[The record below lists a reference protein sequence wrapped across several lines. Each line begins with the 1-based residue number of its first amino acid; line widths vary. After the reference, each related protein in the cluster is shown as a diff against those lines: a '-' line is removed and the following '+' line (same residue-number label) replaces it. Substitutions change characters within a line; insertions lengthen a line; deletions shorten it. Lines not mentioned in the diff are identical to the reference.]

1 MNVGQELV
9 HRPPDGRMVQK
20 CPVRQFEGP
29 EFDRPA
35 CLGVDRLDHGEVLH
49 EGDDAVF
56 GRCDEQGL
64 RQLGGGGLGIE
75 AMPQQPA
82 HGEHRELPRRDVRDA
97 AVGTDQDD
105 GVGLDLRR
113 GQRGDAGTEAQAE
126 QHQGSAGICLP
137 GPVDDRDG
145 VGEQNLLRRLAG
157 AGTETTVVHEH
168 RGRVSMR
175 PVVDVG
181 GHLLRIAAEVDD
193 QRTVQVG
200 VDDPAAQHR
209 VAARDLDGGCR
220 SIQRRHGDWPWVED
234 ELVLERPEQGAGSEV
249 GGEQRDDD
257 GHEQTD

>member
-1 MNVGQELV
+1 
-9 HRPPDGRMVQK
+9 MVQK

-137 GPVDDRDG
+137 GPSDDRDG
-145 VGEQNLLRRLAG
+145 VGGAEPSPTACRCWYRNHGSSRAPWSRFDAPSCRCWRTPPPHCRRSRRSAD
-157 AGTETTVVHEH
+157 
-168 RGRVSMR
+168 RPGRR
-175 PVVDVG
+175 
-181 GHLLRIAAEVDD
+181 
-193 QRTVQVG
+193 
-200 VDDPAAQHR
+200 
-209 VAARDLDGGCR
+209 
-220 SIQRRHGDWPWVED
+220 
-234 ELVLERPEQGAGSEV
+234 
-249 GGEQRDDD
+249 
-257 GHEQTD
+257 